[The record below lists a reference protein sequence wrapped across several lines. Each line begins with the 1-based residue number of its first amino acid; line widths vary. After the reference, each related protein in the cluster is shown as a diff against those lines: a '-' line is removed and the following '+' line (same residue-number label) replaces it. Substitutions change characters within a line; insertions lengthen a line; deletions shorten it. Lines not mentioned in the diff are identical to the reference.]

1 MNAETLVLDGGG
13 AVDAA
18 SYAKA
23 TLNILDDFG
32 EERARQGDS
41 QRAVLNILE
50 DIGAETIRLEST
62 QKALL
67 NILDDFDVEKRRVEE
82 TNVSLQERTAE
93 LGRSNAELEM
103 FAYVAS
109 HDLQEPL
116 RMITS
121 YTQLLAKR
129 YRGQLDSDA
138 DEFIEFVV
146 DGAMRMSSL
155 INDVLNYSRVGSRDL
170 VLSQTNCEEVLE
182 RVLMNLRQRV
192 EATGVVVTH
201 DPLPTVVAD
210 SSQLEQLLQNLV
222 DNAIKFC
229 TKKSPA
235 VHIGAHPD
243 SDGWTLFVHDNG
255 IGVDPSYN
263 ERIFQAFQRLHS
275 REYPGT
281 GIGLAI
287 CKKIVERHDGRLWI
301 ESQPDIGSTFSFR
314 LPNKQASTQ
323 P

>member
-1 MNAETLVLDGGG
+1 VTSAETQVLLQDDS
-13 AVDAA
+13 AVAA
-18 SYAKA
+18 ENYAKA
-23 TLNILDDFG
+23 ILNILDDFG
-32 EERARQGDS
+32 EERKRQGDS
-41 QRAVLNILE
+41 QSALLNILE
-50 DIGAETIRLEST
+50 DIGAETARLEAT
-62 QKALL
+62 QKAIL
-67 NILDDFDVEKRRVEE
+67 NILDDFDVEKKRVEE
-82 TNVSLQERTAE
+82 ANVSLQYRTAE
-93 LGRSNAELEM
+93 LGRSNAELEL

-146 DGAMRMSSL
+146 DGATRMSAL

-170 VLSQTNCEEVLE
+170 ELTSADCEEILD

-192 EATGVVVTH
+192 EETGAVVTH
-201 DPLPTVVAD
+201 DPLPTIIAD
-210 SSQLEQLLQNLV
+210 SSQLAQLFQNLV

-229 TKKSPA
+229 TEKSPA
-235 VHIGAHPD
+235 VHIGAHQEG
-243 SDGWTLFVHDNG
+243 DGWTLFVRDNG
-255 IGVDPSYN
+255 IGIDRSYN

-287 CKKIVERHDGRLWI
+287 CKKIVERHGGRLWI
-301 ESQPDIGSTFSFR
+301 ESEPGHGSTFSFT
-314 LPNKQASTQ
+314 LPAR